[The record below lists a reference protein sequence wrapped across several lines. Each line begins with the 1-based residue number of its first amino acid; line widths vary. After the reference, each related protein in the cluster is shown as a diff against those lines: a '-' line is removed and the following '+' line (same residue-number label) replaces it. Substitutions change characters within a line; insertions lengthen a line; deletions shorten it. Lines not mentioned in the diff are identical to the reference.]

1 MKDSIDVNVLAT
13 GLQFPE
19 GPVAL
24 EDGSVLVAEIR
35 SGLIKRVWPNGT
47 VSTHADC
54 KGGPNG
60 LAIGPDGDL
69 YVCNNGG
76 NHYPPDH
83 FAATGPAIDY
93 SGGYIQRVN
102 MRSGEV
108 TTVYSHCGSHKLS
121 SPNDLVFDSE
131 GALYF
136 TDFGKKHPRHRDHGG
151 IYYARADGSE
161 IKEIAYPMAAPNGIG
176 LSPDGSKL
184 YVAETETARVWV
196 FDIERP
202 GKLHK
207 HTGHGAHGGRILC
220 ALPGYQRLDS
230 LAIDS
235 AGNVCVGT
243 LVSGMITV
251 ISPRGEI
258 LRQVKFPDSYVTNI
272 CFGGSDM
279 KTALVTLS
287 ESGQLVA
294 AAWDIPGLRL
304 NFNA

>member
-1 MKDSIDVNVLAT
+1 MHDTIDVQVLAT

-24 EDGSVLVAEIR
+24 DDGSVLVAEIR
-35 SGLIKRVWPNGT
+35 SGLIKRVWPDGAVT
-47 VSTHADC
+47 THADC
-54 KGGPNG
+54 TGGPNG
-60 LAIGPDGDL
+60 MAIGPDGDL

-76 NHYPPDH
+76 NHYPANH
-83 FAATGPAIDY
+83 FAATGPAADY
-93 SGGYIQRVN
+93 AGGLIQRVD
-102 MRSGEV
+102 MRRGEV
-108 TTVYSHCGSHKLS
+108 STLYSHIGAHKLS
-121 SPNDLVFDSE
+121 SPNDLVFDAE
-131 GALYF
+131 GAMYF

-151 IYYARADGSE
+151 IYYALADGSAITE
-161 IKEIAYPMAAPNGIG
+161 LVYPMSAPNGIG

-184 YVAETETARVWV
+184 YVAETEAARVWV

-207 HTGHGAHGGRILC
+207 ATGHGAHGGRLLC

-235 AGNVCVGT
+235 AGNICVGT
-243 LVSGMITV
+243 LVTGMITV

-272 CFGGSDM
+272 CFGGADM
-279 KTALVTLS
+279 RTAFVTLS
-287 ESGQLVA
+287 ETGHLVA
-294 AAWDIPGLRL
+294 TRWDIPGLRL
-304 NFNA
+304 HFNA